1 MEENGYTYPTLMD
14 EGGAVSTYSY
24 YISGFPTTFMI
35 DTDGNVYG
43 YVTGQLTLDMMR
55 SIIQQTID
63 GGA

>member
-1 MEENGYTYPTLMD
+1 
-14 EGGAVSTYSY
+14 
-24 YISGFPTTFMI
+24 MI